1 MPTGQIGGPAW
12 DVVHEKDSME
22 LRNHLKTF
30 DAFALDV
37 SKPLDG
43 TIIRIPL
50 RTKEQAKESKIVQRE
65 VTISDIENALAALGR
80 EVREGGL
87 LFLKHVRRM
96 LVRINEKIMW
106 EVNLEERYHDKRR

>member
-1 MPTGQIGGPAW
+1 M
-12 DVVHEKDSME
+12 VHEKDSVE

-50 RTKEQAKESKIVQRE
+50 RTKAQAEQSKIVQKE
-65 VTISDIENALAALGR
+65 VTVSDIESALAALGR

-96 LVRINEKIMW
+96 LVRIDEEVRW
-106 EVNLEERYHDKRR
+106 EVNLDERCHDQRR

>member
-1 MPTGQIGGPAW
+1 M
-12 DVVHEKDSME
+12 VHEKDSVE

-30 DAFALDV
+30 EAFSLDV

-50 RTKEQAKESKIVQRE
+50 RTKTQAEQSKIVQKE
-65 VTISDIENALAALGR
+65 VTVSDIESALAVLGR

-96 LVRINEKIMW
+96 LVRIDDKIMW
-106 EVNLEERYHDKRR
+106 EVKLEERCDDKRR

>member
-1 MPTGQIGGPAW
+1 M
-12 DVVHEKDSME
+12 VHENDSVE

-50 RTKEQAKESKIVQRE
+50 RTKAQAKESKIVQKE
-65 VTISDIENALAALGR
+65 VTVPDIESALAALGR

-96 LVRINEKIMW
+96 SVRIDKKIMW
-106 EVNLEERYHDKRR
+106 EVNLEERYHDTRR

>member
-1 MPTGQIGGPAW
+1 
-12 DVVHEKDSME
+12 ME

-50 RTKEQAKESKIVQRE
+50 RTKTQAEQSKIVQKE
-65 VTISDIENALAALGR
+65 VTVSDIESALAVLGR

-96 LVRINEKIMW
+96 LVRIDEKISW
-106 EVNLEERYHDKRR
+106 EVNLDERCDDKRR

>member
-1 MPTGQIGGPAW
+1 
-12 DVVHEKDSME
+12 ME

-50 RTKEQAKESKIVQRE
+50 RTKAQARESKIVQKE
-65 VTISDIENALAALGR
+65 VTVPDIESALAALGR

-87 LFLKHVRRM
+87 LFLKHVRQM
-96 LVRINEKIMW
+96 LVRIDKKIMW
-106 EVNLEERYHDKRR
+106 EVNLEERYHDNRR

>member
-1 MPTGQIGGPAW
+1 M
-12 DVVHEKDSME
+12 VHENDSVE

-50 RTKEQAKESKIVQRE
+50 RTQAQAQESKIVQKE
-65 VTISDIENALAALGR
+65 VTVPDIESALAALGR

-96 LVRINEKIMW
+96 LVRIDKKIMW
-106 EVNLEERYHDKRR
+106 EVNLEERCHDKRR

>member
-1 MPTGQIGGPAW
+1 MT
-12 DVVHEKDSME
+12 
-22 LRNHLKTF
+22 T
-30 DAFALDV
+30 AF

-50 RTKEQAKESKIVQRE
+50 RTKAQAERSKIVQKE
-65 VTISDIENALAALGR
+65 VTIQDITNALSVLGR

-96 LVRINEKIMW
+96 VVRVDDEVMW
-106 EVNLEERYHDKRR
+106 EVYLEERCYDHQR